1 MGAEP
6 ATDIL
11 ARRRAPLRSA
21 VSTPALR
28 RCQLAPAV
36 ARLVDMAALVAVSV
50 HLYSTADPSWVAA
63 FVAVR
68 TLAPALGTPLVMAA
82 AGRRSGATAL
92 AVAAGT
98 ATLSFATTAVVVSAG
113 GSPLAIVVLG
123 GVAGIALYCLRPLT
137 IALLPCHIGSPS
149 QLVATNS
156 MAALLDNASTLG
168 GPLLAAAATA
178 TVGAPAALW
187 ACTGLLAIA
196 AITTRGIGGPRRP
209 TVVGGGGG
217 ARDVAAEAVAGL
229 RTLTGCA
236 HLRLIASLSVAQTFV
251 RGAVSVLVVSL
262 AIDRLDMGE
271 GGVGVLLGAI
281 GVGGMVGL
289 PVAVR
294 VADAGRLGR
303 SLGLALVLW
312 GTPIALLATTDLAWA
327 AVLLFA
333 VVGIGNDL
341 VDISSDTLLQ
351 RLVPKRS
358 LSAALGAFDA
368 VLYAGM
374 GLGAIAAQAL
384 ATRFGVEGAIVAVG
398 VFLPALALLAWLPL
412 TRMDAAVR
420 SQDDDVAL
428 LRVHGIFTPMVMST
442 IDHLAET
449 MRHEVHEAGAT
460 IIRKGDVGDRFFL
473 IERGTVEIVDEDE
486 HLALLGPG
494 DVFGEMALLD
504 DVPRNATAL
513 ADTDVVVRSVDREA
527 FLVAVRSHGASH
539 DEARRLADS
548 RRRETLARTGTT
560 G

>member
-1 MGAEP
+1 
-6 ATDIL
+6 
-11 ARRRAPLRSA
+11 
-21 VSTPALR
+21 
-28 RCQLAPAV
+28 
-36 ARLVDMAALVAVSV
+36 MAALVAVSV
-50 HLYSTADPSWVAA
+50 HLYSTAAASWVAA

-92 AVAAGT
+92 AFAAGVAAM
-98 ATLSFATTAVVVSAG
+98 SFAATALVVSAG
-113 GSPLAIVVLG
+113 GPPLAVVVLG
-123 GVAGIALYCLRPLT
+123 GVSGIAIYCLRPLT
-137 IALLPCHIGSPS
+137 IALLPCHLGSPS

-156 MAALLDNASTLG
+156 VAALLDNASTLG
-168 GPLLAAAATA
+168 GPMLAGAATA

-187 ACTGLLAIA
+187 ACTALLAIA

-209 TVVGGGGG
+209 TPVGGG
-217 ARDVAAEAVAGL
+217 ARDVALEAVAGL
-229 RTLTGCA
+229 RTLAGCA
-236 HLRLIASLSVAQTFV
+236 HLRLISSLSVAQTFV

-289 PVAVR
+289 PIAVR
-294 VADAGRLGR
+294 IADAGRLGR

-312 GTPIALLATTDLAWA
+312 GAPIALLASTDLVWA
-327 AVLLFA
+327 SVLLFA

-368 VLYAGM
+368 ILYAGM
-374 GLGAIAAQAL
+374 SLGAIAAQAL
-384 ATRFGVEGAIVAVG
+384 ATRFDVEGAIVAVG
-398 VFLPALALLAWLPL
+398 AFLPVLALLAYLPL
-412 TRMDAAVR
+412 ARMDAAVR

-442 IDHLAET
+442 IDHIAET

-473 IERGTVEIVDEDE
+473 IERGQVEIVDDDE

-504 DVPRNATAL
+504 DAPRNATAL
-513 ADTDVVVRSVDREA
+513 AHTAVVVRSVGREA
-527 FLVAVRSHGASH
+527 FLGAVRSHGAS
-539 DEARRLADS
+539 DAEARRLADS
-548 RRRETLARTGTT
+548 RRREALARTGTA

>member
-1 MGAEP
+1 MSAEP
-6 ATDIL
+6 AATDIL

-21 VSTPALR
+21 LSTPALR

-50 HLYSTADPSWVAA
+50 HLYSTTDPSWVAA

-92 AVAAGT
+92 AVAAGI
-98 ATLSFATTAVVVSAG
+98 AALSFAATAVVVSAG

-123 GVAGIALYCLRPLT
+123 GVSGIAIYCLRPLT

-168 GPLLAAAATA
+168 GPLLAGAATA

-209 TVVGGGGG
+209 TLVGGG
-217 ARDVAAEAVAGL
+217 AREVAAEAVAGL

-271 GGVGVLLGAI
+271 GGVGILLGAI

-289 PVAVR
+289 PIAVR

-312 GTPIALLATTDLAWA
+312 GTPIALVATTDLAWA

-384 ATRFGVEGAIVAVG
+384 ATRFGLEGAIVAVG
-398 VFLPALALLAWLPL
+398 AFLPALAFLAWLPL
-412 TRMDAAVR
+412 AHMDAAVR
-420 SQDDDVAL
+420 TQDDDVAL

-449 MRHEVHEAGAT
+449 MRHEIHDAGST
-460 IIRKGDVGDRFFL
+460 IIRKGDVGDRCFL
-473 IERGTVEIVDEDE
+473 IERGQVEIVDDDE

-494 DVFGEMALLD
+494 DLFGEMALLD
-504 DVPRNATAL
+504 DAPRNATAL
-513 ADTDVVVRSVDREA
+513 AHTAVVVRSVDREA
-527 FLVAVRSHGASH
+527 FLGAVRSHGASH